1 MITNLKLKFKTMIA
15 ILFVVLALLIIT
27 SVSVQAFGN
36 SRIQEPMEMEI
47 SYGMKGMVR
56 PDSSFPL
63 NIKLTNQG
71 MDFKGTVIVKTEA
84 QKHVNTAMVYVLDS
98 LLPASF
104 EENYSQVITREI
116 PVVIKSGE
124 IWKKSLYSLFR
135 YNNGN
140 FQITL
145 KDSRGEV
152 IKEETLV
159 IDQAGVI
166 SAGYLVGVMSENPE
180 YSRLLSSYVWPFDL
194 IMDTS
199 SVRSVLLQPEEL
211 MVENL
216 DTDMPD
222 ILIFADYSID
232 DLTVSQQLALKTWE
246 ERGGILIEGADT
258 QNVLSLLED
267 AFVDADV
274 NKIADRSAMGF
285 RTYDYASYALMEI
298 PIRDQPNVI
307 VYAILLGVYAL
318 AAGPGLYLLLRKLH
332 KRYYLWFSMMALSLG
347 FVVLIGV
354 YGSKT
359 RIRAPFLTYM
369 SVIEQE
375 EENCRE
381 TVEFGMQAP
390 YNSSFSL
397 YVDPSYILTPW
408 SSENSFNPENY
419 VDTSTFGQVN
429 ISYQEDQKK
438 ITVSN
443 LPSFTMT
450 KYSLNR
456 DQPIEKEEGISTN
469 IQVFDGIAN
478 GTITNHTEY
487 DIRNAVVL
495 MPMTGIWIGEIP
507 AGETIQV
514 KDKQVDD
521 REELVELNY
530 FGKGEKGE
538 RKGEERFEESAWQ
551 TMYNM
556 KNIARTSDSQVMGQI
571 VNPDTSWQM
580 NSGYEAYGCAYYFA
594 PAKVDMVQGDLLYCP
609 YVQQYRSDDS
619 VSYLPGL
626 AFSYSYLYDQE
637 YTATYHLNDILEGSR
652 GDYLQIE
659 SLWFEQREHVG
670 KYSLI
675 YEGTIDFYNNET
687 QEFDQIEEWNRT
699 FHTDEL
705 GKYLNEDNEITIRYI
720 GTDKKKDDNKTYVM
734 PSIQV
739 IGKVGD
745 DAEN

>member
-1 MITNLKLKFKTMIA
+1 MIINLKLKFKTITA
-15 ILFVVLALLIIT
+15 ILFVLALLIIS

-36 SRIQEPMEMEI
+36 ARNQEPMEMEV

-56 PDSSFPL
+56 PDRSFPL

-71 MDFKGTVIVKTEA
+71 MDFKGTITIKTAA
-84 QKHVNTAMVYVLDS
+84 QKHVNTAMVYVMDS
-98 LLPASF
+98 LLPASY

-116 PVVIKSGE
+116 PVVMKSGE
-124 IWKKSLYSLFR
+124 IWRKSLYSLFR

-152 IKEETLV
+152 VKEENLV
-159 IDQAGVI
+159 VDQAGVI
-166 SAGYLVGVMSENPE
+166 NAGYLVGVMSDNPE

-199 SVRSVLLQPEEL
+199 SVRSTLLQPEEL

-267 AFVDADV
+267 SFVDADV
-274 NKIADRSAMGF
+274 NKVADRSAMGF
-285 RTYDYASYALMEI
+285 RTYDYASYALMEM

-307 VYAILLGVYAL
+307 VYGILLGIYAL

-347 FVVLIGV
+347 FVVLIGA
-354 YGSKT
+354 YGSNT

-369 SVIEQE
+369 SVIEQGE
-375 EENCRE
+375 ESCRE

-397 YVDPSYILTPW
+397 YVDPSYTLTPW
-408 SSENSFNPENY
+408 SSENSYNPESY

-456 DQPIEKEEGISTN
+456 EQALENEEGISTN
-469 IQVFDGIAN
+469 LQVFDGIAN

-521 REELVELNY
+521 REELLELKY
-530 FGKGEKGE
+530 FGEGEKEE
-538 RKGEERFEESAWQ
+538 RKGEERFEENAWQ
-551 TMYNM
+551 SMYNM

-580 NSGYEAYGCAYYFA
+580 DSGYEAYGYAYYFA
-594 PAKVDMVQGDLLYCP
+594 PAKVDMVQGDRLYCP

-619 VSYLPGL
+619 ISYLPGL

-652 GDYLQIE
+652 GDNLQIE

-670 KYSLI
+670 KYSLA
-675 YEGTIDFYNNET
+675 YEGTIDFYNNKT
-687 QEFDQIEEWNRT
+687 QEFDQIEDWNRT
-699 FHTDEL
+699 FHSEEL
-705 GKYLNEDNEITIRYI
+705 SKYLNEDNEITIRYI

-734 PSIQV
+734 PNIQV
-739 IGKVGD
+739 IGKVGE

>member
-71 MDFKGTVIVKTEA
+71 MDFKGTVTVKTAA

-199 SVRSVLLQPEEL
+199 SVRSVLLQPEDL

-469 IQVFDGIAN
+469 LQVFDGIAN

-594 PAKVDMVQGDLLYCP
+594 PANVDMVQGDLLYCP

-687 QEFDQIEEWNRT
+687 QEFDQIEDWNRT

>member
-246 ERGGILIEGADT
+246 ERGGILIEGVDT